1 MSKVGDIL
9 LIMKDASQI
18 AVDLGKYQLHQ
29 LSVLYRETLTKVVA
43 WALIILTSILL
54 AISGI
59 GMLVWAVYRQL
70 SLLLGP
76 VGSAYIL
83 GGFLILL
90 AVIIFLVGRNT
101 LRD

>member
-1 MSKVGDIL
+1 MSNVGNIM
-9 LIMKDASQI
+9 LIAKDVSRLA
-18 AVDLGKYQLHQ
+18 ADLAKYQLHQ

-54 AISGI
+54 AIGGI
-59 GMLVWAVYRQL
+59 GMVVWAVYWQL
-70 SLLLGP
+70 SLVIGP
-76 VGSAYIL
+76 AGSAYIL